1 MLLLQTCPVP
11 QPEYVCLSVLM
22 DDSTIDVE
30 TFVEL
35 TTIVSPLSTTSPIH
49 TRNSL
54 QELHQSL
61 SAQLES
67 INEDDEIIDQKSL
80 GVNSNSKTAVS
91 SALHLQHQQIM
102 KGLAEDSK
110 NDETVEPIDNDGLQ
124 SSHASTADTRLQ
136 ALCIAE
142 NRRYQQKRNA
152 TKDSNVLKSFTT
164 RSGMNVEY
172 IFIRDVKLAQKCIS
186 SFHAIA
192 NVGSFMNLPI
202 HGIVIALGVTGSPHS
217 AMFLPQTQ
225 SLHKRMMEF
234 SSALRSIKLCSNK
247 ELQQKQKVDLEI
259 MLLSILMDD
268 ESLKTNAQFD
278 AEYGNFADNEEQT
291 ELDIK
296 ASKPKLSRKKFSFKD
311 KKRRRRKDEGEDV
324 SKNVASTALISSSA
338 PSSEVARIISDQM
351 QVLAISEKN
360 MNLVGYKNAAK
371 MYATGKTE
379 RVSGYMKSP
388 SRVSRRLGK
397 DLVGFDFEPSSAN
410 SFNPV
415 PFESQSIYGSSSYAS
430 DATSVTVTSMSTDS
444 SVTSYIP
451 TLSGPS
457 RDSSNNKRQLRR
469 NKVIAAS
476 VSSQQSKSW
485 SQALA
490 TRRTGQLQQEST
502 QGKFDPFWS
511 NADESINEDSGKSA
525 KNGSRLH
532 PNGFQNPIS
541 SGSPQGGSSS
551 TTGQKG
557 NTKEIDTAK
566 TPPKSHYMPGSRKL
580 FTTIALNEDLACTYR
595 GSKLTACLVQGIV
608 QLQMRSQST
617 AFVPFVV
624 RVFDAEEHIETV
636 EENVQF
642 ANDLSSERHPRD
654 EWAHKFIV
662 TLPKADTYYPILK
675 YTCSNKLVPVPLVSK
690 R

>member
-1 MLLLQTCPVP
+1 
-11 QPEYVCLSVLM
+11 M

-80 GVNSNSKTAVS
+80 GVNSKTAVS
-91 SALHLQHQQIM
+91 SALRLQHQQII

-110 NDETVEPIDNDGLQ
+110 NHGTVEPIDNDGLQ

-225 SLHKRMMEF
+225 SLHKRMIEF

-541 SGSPQGGSSS
+541 SGSPQGGFSS

>member
-1 MLLLQTCPVP
+1 
-11 QPEYVCLSVLM
+11 M

-35 TTIVSPLSTTSPIH
+35 TTIVSPLSTTSSVDI
-49 TRNSL
+49 RNSL

-61 SAQLES
+61 SVQLES
-67 INEDDEIIDQKSL
+67 MTEDDEIIDQTSL
-80 GVNSNSKTAVS
+80 GENSKIAVS
-91 SALHLQHQQIM
+91 SALHSQHQQII
-102 KGLAEDSK
+102 KGLSEESK
-110 NDETVEPIDNDGLQ
+110 KHGTVEAFDNDGLQ
-124 SSHASTADTRLQ
+124 SSHASTPDTRLQ

-142 NRRYQQKRNA
+142 NRRYEQKRNSS
-152 TKDSNVLKSFTT
+152 KDQNTSLKSFTT
-164 RSGMNVEY
+164 RSGLSVEY
-172 IFIRDVKLAQKCIS
+172 IFIRDVKLAQKCLS
-186 SFHAIA
+186 SFHAIGNA
-192 NVGSFMNLPI
+192 GSVMNFPI

-217 AMFLPQTQ
+217 AIFSPQTQ

-234 SSALRSIKLCSNK
+234 GSALRSIKICSDE

-268 ESLKTNAQFD
+268 ESLKTNSQFD
-278 AEYGNFADNEEQT
+278 AEYGNFADNEEHI
-291 ELDIK
+291 ELNTK
-296 ASKPKLSRKKFSFKD
+296 ARKPKLFPKKFAFKD
-311 KKRRRRKDEGEDV
+311 KKRRRRKDEVGDV

-338 PSSEVARIISDQM
+338 TSSEVARIISDQM
-351 QVLAISEKN
+351 QVLAIAEKK

-371 MYATGKTE
+371 VYTTSKTE
-379 RVSGYMKSP
+379 RVSGFMKSP

-415 PFESQSIYGSSSYAS
+415 SFDSQSVSGASSFAS

-444 SVTSYIP
+444 SVSSFIP

-457 RDSSNNKRQLRR
+457 RDSSYNKRQLRR
-469 NKVIAAS
+469 NKVLAAS
-476 VSSQQSKSW
+476 VSYQQSKSW
-485 SQALA
+485 SQALS
-490 TRRTGQLQQEST
+490 TRKTGQLQQDEST
-502 QGKFDPFWS
+502 QVGFDPFGS
-511 NADESINEDSGKSA
+511 NADETINGDSSA
-525 KNGSRLH
+525 FAENGSSLH
-532 PNGFQNPIS
+532 SDGFENPIS
-541 SGSPQGGSSS
+541 LGSPQGDFSSM
-551 TTGQKG
+551 TGQKG
-557 NTKEIDTAK
+557 KKKGFDTAK
-566 TPPKSHYMPGSRKL
+566 TPLKSHYIPGSRKL

-636 EENVQF
+636 EANEQF
-642 ANDLSSERHPRD
+642 ANDLSSERLPRD

-662 TLPKADTYYPILK
+662 TLPKADSYYPILK
-675 YTCSNKLVPVPLVSK
+675 YTCSNNLVPVPLVSY